1 MADFAF
7 DRVVVLQSL
16 QPHEFKSGTELK
28 LYLEGLSED
37 SSHPIPIELYEFS
50 DLIGFKQ
57 QLLVLRNSIES
68 GQHPI
73 LHLEMHGLADASGL
87 VFSDNS
93 KITWSD
99 LQPILAELNMASGL
113 NLLVCVATCFGG
125 HSLSMVNPTSPSPC
139 FAIIGPIKSI
149 SGPELLQAFR
159 GFYRILFESLDAKLA
174 LKELLGSRILESG
187 FIGRSSEEWYL
198 YLAKRFLE
206 GYCKNHETGQ
216 ELDAADSDKE
226 DLNAL
231 GFFGGRDQLNREK
244 YRNFTSQI
252 FNRFFMVDDIPDCAQ
267 RFESTRLE
275 AERLGQQFFLT
286 HSEVAVPD

>member
-1 MADFAF
+1 MADFTF
-7 DRVVVLQSL
+7 DRVVVFQSL

-57 QLLVLRNSIES
+57 QLLVLCNSIEL

-99 LQPILAELNMASGL
+99 LQPILAELNMASGF

-125 HSLSMVNPTSPSPC
+125 DR
-139 FAIIGPIKSI
+139 KS
-149 SGPELLQAFR
+149 
-159 GFYRILFESLDAKLA
+159 
-174 LKELLGSRILESG
+174 
-187 FIGRSSEEWYL
+187 
-198 YLAKRFLE
+198 
-206 GYCKNHETGQ
+206 
-216 ELDAADSDKE
+216 
-226 DLNAL
+226 
-231 GFFGGRDQLNREK
+231 
-244 YRNFTSQI
+244 
-252 FNRFFMVDDIPDCAQ
+252 V
-267 RFESTRLE
+267 
-275 AERLGQQFFLT
+275 
-286 HSEVAVPD
+286 V